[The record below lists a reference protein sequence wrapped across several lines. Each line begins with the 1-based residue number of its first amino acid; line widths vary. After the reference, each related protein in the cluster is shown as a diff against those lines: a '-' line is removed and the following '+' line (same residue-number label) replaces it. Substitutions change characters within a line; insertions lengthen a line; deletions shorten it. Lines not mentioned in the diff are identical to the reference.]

1 MVRECIMTEGVFSSM
16 SRILFIC
23 LFCLLLPS
31 PHHCQAQQDDKL
43 TQERLIQ
50 NIQTHSFSG
59 KKIDFIFSNASI
71 DKMIDHLEFISGL
84 RFDLDPRI
92 KVQGTYHMQQVP
104 WDQALAAI
112 LADNELNID
121 LANDSMKIY
130 KGKKYVLAF
139 QDRKKANILI
149 FLYKHFNVILISIS
163 FLTVVFI
170 VLMLIVKSKK
180 KRNRIQRKDLLDQEL
195 TEEIEK
201 RLYYLLEIE
210 KIYRNEKLSLISLS
224 DRLKVTPH
232 QLSWVINQK
241 INKSFPSLINFYR
254 VEEAKKKLSQSN
266 QNETTI
272 LQVAFD
278 AGFSTKT
285 SFNRAFKKITG
296 LTPSQYRGKLL
307 RRDGLSSNLE

>member
-1 MVRECIMTEGVFSSM
+1 MIEGVFSSM
-16 SRILFIC
+16 SRILLIC
-23 LFCLLLPS
+23 LFCLLIPS
-31 PHHCQAQQDDKL
+31 PHLCQPQQDDNL
-43 TQERLIQ
+43 TPERLIK

-59 KKIDFIFSNASI
+59 KKIDFIFSNAGI
-71 DKMIDHLEFISGL
+71 DEMIDHLEFISGFH
-84 RFDLDPRI
+84 FDLDPKI

-112 LADNELNID
+112 LSDNELNID
-121 LANDSMKIY
+121 LGNDSMKIY

-139 QDRKKANILI
+139 PDRKKAKILI
-149 FLYKHFNVILISIS
+149 FLYKRFNVILISMS
-163 FLTVVFI
+163 FLTVV
-170 VLMLIVKSKK
+170 LIGLILIIKSKT

-195 TEEIEK
+195 AEEIEK
-201 RLYYLLEIE
+201 RLLYLLEIE
-210 KIYRNEKLSLISLS
+210 KIYRDEKLSLISLS
-224 DRLKVTPH
+224 DRLKITPH

-241 INKSFPSLINFYR
+241 INKSFPSLVNFYR
-254 VEEAKKKLSQSN
+254 VEEVKKKLSKSN

-272 LQVAFD
+272 LQIAFE

-307 RRDGLSSNLE
+307 RRDGLSSNPE

>member
-1 MVRECIMTEGVFSSM
+1 MIKGAFSSM
-16 SRILFIC
+16 SRILLIC
-23 LFCLLLPS
+23 LFCFLIPS
-31 PHHCQAQQDDKL
+31 PYLCQPQQEDSL
-43 TQERLIQ
+43 TPERLIQ

-71 DKMIDHLEFISGL
+71 NEMIDHLEFISGFH
-84 RFDLDPRI
+84 FDLDPKI

-112 LADNELNID
+112 LSDNELNID
-121 LANDSMKIY
+121 LAKSSMKIY

-139 QDRKKANILI
+139 QDRKKAKILI
-149 FLYKHFNVILISIS
+149 FLYEHFNLILISMS
-163 FLTVVFI
+163 FLTAVFI
-170 VLMLIVKSKK
+170 GSILIIKSKK

-195 TEEIEK
+195 AEEIEK

-210 KIYRNEKLSLISLS
+210 KIYRDEKLSLISLS
-224 DRLKVTPH
+224 DRLKITPH

-241 INKSFPSLINFYR
+241 IKKSLPSLVNFYR
-254 VEEAKKKLSQSN
+254 IEEVKKKLSKSN

-272 LQVAFD
+272 LQVAFE

-307 RRDGLSSNLE
+307 RRNSLSSNPK